1 MANKYYVHQQL
12 FFQPIEILLQCFKI
26 CVHGYWLGICVS
38 AMSIS
43 LTELFLSLSE
53 HTSGVFS
60 LRRRFVVQIL
70 LPNQKIRAARPLHSR
85 KRQYLCHR
93 FVGDGFENKS
103 NQLRF
108 PLLEIGT
115 QKLTK
120 APSLRIQIILL
131 MLRSLAW
138 KYTIYKVSN
147 VATH

>member
-1 MANKYYVHQQL
+1 MANKYYVQQQL
-12 FFQPIEILLQCFKI
+12 FFQPIEIPLQCFKI
-26 CVHGYWLGICVS
+26 CVHGYTGWAFVQAQCPFPS
-38 AMSIS
+38 RSCFCHFWS
-43 LTELFLSLSE
+43 FLLCKQ
-53 HTSGVFS
+53 
-60 LRRRFVVQIL
+60 FVVQIL
-70 LPNQKIRAARPLHSR
+70 LPNPNIRAAKPLNSR
-85 KRQYLCHR
+85 KRQRYTCHR

-120 APSLRIQIILL
+120 APSLSIQIILL